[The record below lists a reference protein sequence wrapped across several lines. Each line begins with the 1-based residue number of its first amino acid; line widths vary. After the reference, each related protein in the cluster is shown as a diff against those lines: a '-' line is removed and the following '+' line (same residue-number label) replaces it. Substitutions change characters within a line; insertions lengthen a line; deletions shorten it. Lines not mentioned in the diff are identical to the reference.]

1 MKQQH
6 SLQFTDPAAG
16 GAAQQYMSHHVLLR
30 VDGCWEL
37 AVWSHET
44 SCIHLPPP
52 QKNLVSRVE
61 QQLAFLFYNLLHRR

>member
-6 SLQFTDPAAG
+6 SLQITDPAAG

-30 VDGCWEL
+30 VDGCSRWEL

-44 SCIHLPPP
+44 SCIHLPPR
-52 QKNLVSRVE
+52 QKKFSFTGRTTVGIS
-61 QQLAFLFYNLLHRR
+61 FL